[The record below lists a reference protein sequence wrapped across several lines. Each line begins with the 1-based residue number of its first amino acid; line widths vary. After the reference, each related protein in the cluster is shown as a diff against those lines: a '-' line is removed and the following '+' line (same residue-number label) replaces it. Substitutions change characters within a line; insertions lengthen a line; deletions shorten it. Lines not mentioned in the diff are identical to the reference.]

1 VSGLLDVGCALAGG
15 LSGAAFYD
23 LAARV
28 PPAPRGQSELPLEPI
43 SAVEVEGESVELEPP
58 GVEASVGE
66 VRAELAPPPASLV
79 GRLCTAAVTAVL
91 FLGAAIHFG
100 PVPELAPYCVLF
112 CGLVVLSV
120 TDIRVGLV
128 PRKLLYPWLALV
140 TVGLVGASAADAEWH
155 RFVIAAVSG
164 AVVFAL
170 FFAVWFAL
178 PRGMGFGDVRLAGV
192 IALALGWLGAL
203 HVYVGLLVAFVA
215 GSLWG
220 VVAMLVTGG
229 GRKTRI
235 AFAPALAIGAVVGV
249 LWGGSIINAWVGH
262 GS

>member
-1 VSGLLDVGCALAGG
+1 MADSGD
-15 LSGAAFYD
+15 S
-23 LAARV
+23 
-28 PPAPRGQSELPLEPI
+28 QSESLGAET
-43 SAVEVEGESVELEPP
+43 AV
-58 GVEASVGE
+58 AE
-66 VRAELAPPPASLV
+66 VREELPPPPASLV
-79 GRLCTAAVTAVL
+79 GRIGTAAVTAAL
-91 FLGAAIHFG
+91 FLAAAIHFG
-100 PVPELAPYCVLF
+100 PVAELAPFCVLF

-155 RFVIAAVSG
+155 RFAVAAVCG
-164 AVVFAL
+164 AVVFAV
-170 FFAVWFAL
+170 FFAIWYAL

-203 HVYVGLLVAFVA
+203 HVYVGILVAFVA

-229 GRKTRI
+229 GRKTRL

-249 LWGGSIINAWVGH
+249 LWGGTIIHHWVGH